1 MAYTQSQSMKKE
13 FALPMVPGMTCGE
26 EMLRRNYHRVQIH
39 GEKYDTITSTKSV
52 PIDMTRSN
60 MEKMSTAFTAG
71 DGTLANATE
80 SGRWDASRR
89 KSNKTDLS
97 GRVLRFYGYT
107 KEQVPESAVERER
120 VRKVVLNVFLE
131 DNTMS
136 VTEQSPDNS
145 GFAFPL
151 ALKRHIVPMHDGT
164 PITFAHFRVGDTIT
178 FYGRT
183 YRLYDADKFTRDF
196 FKEGGVELEPAQ
208 EVPIDAFTLQRN
220 RPIAKAHDVRSVAAD
235 SPLNITLLPEQVRAA
250 QQFLEHDGEVLRCD
264 CIWDDTE
271 ALHGVKHFF
280 TLYYFLADG
289 SIAVVEKDFPN
300 SGRDPF
306 PRYFRR
312 QRVAKPTGDG
322 KFDPQT
328 LGSNAF
334 REVKKSVYYTDDD
347 IRIGNVLHL
356 YGRPVLICGYDEF
369 TRNHLRKKF
378 GVTAYEPIPG
388 GKKPPTVP
396 VGCQRR
402 EKTAQELEE
411 MQERKRTESR
421 LRKFADGVVKFLM
434 RLDNAKYDDE
444 IRRFVLAVYPADN
457 TISIFEP
464 VQRNSGIVGGRFL
477 QRQCC
482 RRPDGEFYKAHDF
495 FVGAHVNIN
504 GFPFVV
510 LASDERSLNYME
522 TNSQEFNRSDINR
535 IVRKLRA
542 MLTSK
547 QTGLVEAFREADEV
561 NKGGLQMEVFLEI
574 MRRLQLD
581 ISEQEILSILRYFD
595 KHDESYVSYE
605 EFVARVMPDGGV
617 VASDDRPWEVID
629 KESAEKESVA
639 FVMDPRIDEQKRTRA
654 EETALAA
661 RGAAELLVL
670 YDQRRQLVLKEFRAV
685 ADYSTESIIGPNEFK
700 MCVRKKLQMR
710 SMSDAELNALCAKL
724 FPKDLP
730 RLSLEELI
738 RLFNGTSSLP
748 RNLCEIKQG
757 VSR

>member
-1 MAYTQSQSMKKE
+1 MAYTQSQAMKKE

-39 GEKYDTITSTKSV
+39 GEKYDTMTSTKSV

-60 MEKMSTAFTAG
+60 MEKTSTACKAG
-71 DGTLANATE
+71 ADALATGTGSSWE
-80 SGRWDASRR
+80 EASRQQGGGA
-89 KSNKTDLS
+89 DLS

-107 KEQVPESAVERER
+107 KEQVPESAVERDR
-120 VRKVVLNVFLE
+120 LRKVVLNVFLE

-151 ALKRHIVPMHDGT
+151 ALKRHIVPMPDGT
-164 PITFAHFRVGDTIT
+164 PITFADLRVGQAIS

-183 YRLYDADKFTRDF
+183 YKLYDADKFTRDF

-208 EVPIDAFTLQRN
+208 EVPMDAFTLQRS
-220 RPIAKAHDVRSVAAD
+220 RPIARAHDVRSVAAD
-235 SPLNITLLPEQVRAA
+235 SPLNCTLLPEQVRAA

-264 CIWDDTE
+264 CVWDDTE

-312 QRVAKPTGDG
+312 QRVAKPAGDG

-328 LGSNAF
+328 LGSNTF
-334 REVKKSVYYTDDD
+334 REDKNTVYYTDDD
-347 IRIGNVLHL
+347 IRIGNVLNL
-356 YGRPVLICGYDEF
+356 YGRLVLICDYDEF
-369 TRNHLRKKF
+369 TRSHLRSKF

-388 GKKPPTVP
+388 GKKPPAVP
-396 VGCQRR
+396 IGCYRR
-402 EKTAQELEE
+402 DKTAQELEE
-411 MQERKRTESR
+411 MQERKRAENR
-421 LRKFADGVVKFLM
+421 LREFADGVVKFLM

-477 QRQCC
+477 QRQRCK
-482 RRPDGEFYKAHDF
+482 RPDGEYYTAQDF
-495 FVGAHVNIN
+495 FVGAHLNIN

-522 TNSQEFNRSDINR
+522 ANYKEFSRSNINR

-547 QTGLVEAFREADEV
+547 QTGLVEAFRAADEA
-561 NKGGLQMEVFLEI
+561 NKGGLQMDVFLEI
-574 MRRLQLD
+574 MQRLQLD
-581 ISEQEILSILRYFD
+581 LSEQEILSILRYFD
-595 KHDESYVSYE
+595 KHGESYVSYE
-605 EFVARVMPDGGV
+605 EFVARVMPEGDA
-617 VASDDRPWEVID
+617 VASDDRPWEEIE
-629 KESAEKESVA
+629 KESAEKESVV
-639 FVMDPRIDEQKRTRA
+639 FVADPRIDEEKRARA

-685 ADYSTESIIGPNEFK
+685 ADYSTESVIGPNEFK
-700 MCVRKKLQMR
+700 MCIRKRLQMH
-710 SMSDAELNALCAKL
+710 SMPDAELNALCAKL
-724 FPKDLP
+724 FPKELP
-730 RLSLEELI
+730 RLSLEELV
-738 RLFNGTSSLP
+738 RVFNGTSSLP

-757 VSR
+757 ISR